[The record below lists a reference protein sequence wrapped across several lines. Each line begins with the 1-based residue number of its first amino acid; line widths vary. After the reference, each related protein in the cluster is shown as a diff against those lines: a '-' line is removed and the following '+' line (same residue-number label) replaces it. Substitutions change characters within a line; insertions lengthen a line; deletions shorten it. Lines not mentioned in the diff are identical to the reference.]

1 MKIRRLQ
8 SAIRTQHS
16 INQMTG
22 KLKTFAKLKTGKFL
36 LLQMALMLGA
46 MPIVSHAF
54 DKKIQKPSASNSL
67 SQQNY
72 AKNNNF
78 QQVKYKSSNRKIHQ
92 RIRAHK
98 ATPYFDAYDGSG
110 PLRLASAKALV
121 INQLTG
127 EIVFAKNTDLT
138 TPIASVTKL
147 MTAMVMLDAHLAMD
161 ELLVISDEDV
171 DYLKGTRSRLGVGSP
186 LTRGELLQLA
196 LMASENRAAAA
207 LGRNYPGGIRAFVR
221 AMNIKAQM
229 LGMNA
234 SHFVDSSGLDSN
246 NVSTAED
253 LAKMVNA
260 AYQYPEIRQV
270 STMPSQAIT
279 LYGRSSALN
288 FVNTNSLVR
297 GSDWT
302 IGLSK
307 TGFINEAGRCLVM
320 QAEISG
326 QPMIIVLLDSE
337 GKQSR
342 IGDAN
347 RIRKWIEHN
356 DATSL
361 GVNVNG

>member
-1 MKIRRLQ
+1 MKIFSPQ
-8 SAIRTQHS
+8 SAIKSQYTSQQS
-16 INQMTG
+16 AS
-22 KLKTFAKLKTGKFL
+22 KLKTFVKLKTGKL
-36 LLQMALMLGA
+36 LLIQVALILGIL
-46 MPIVSHAF
+46 PSVSHAL
-54 DKKIQKPSASNSL
+54 DKKIQKTGIANDQYQQSQVNNSG
-67 SQQNY
+67 
-72 AKNNNF
+72 F
-78 QQVKYKSSNRKIHQ
+78 QQVKYKSSSRRIHQ

-98 ATPYFDAYDGSG
+98 AVSYYGAYDGSG

-121 INQLTG
+121 LNQLTG
-127 EIVFAKNTDLT
+127 EIVYAKNTDLS

-161 ELLVISDEDV
+161 ELLVISDEDK

-196 LMASENRAAAA
+196 LMASENRAASA
-207 LGRNYPGGIRAFVR
+207 LGRNYPGGIRAFVK

-229 LGMNA
+229 LGMN
-234 SHFVDSSGLDSN
+234 STHFVDSSGLDSN

-260 AYQYPEIRQV
+260 AYQYPEIRQI
-270 STMPSQAIT
+270 STTPSQAIT
-279 LYGRSSALN
+279 LYGRNNALN
-288 FVNTNSLVR
+288 FVNTNALVR
-297 GSDWT
+297 GGDWT

-347 RIRKWIEHN
+347 RIRKFIEHN
-356 DATSL
+356 DTNSL
-361 GVNVNG
+361 GVKVNG